1 MASLNLLDAGGTPHG
16 PDSKGRFTF
25 LREDM
30 QASNPTFDIA
40 DQQGVEWKVA
50 LGEAARSEDNP
61 FLDKRDLND
70 VIDFVLHNRPV
81 FRGAFNV
88 PNDQTRTRMEDVTKK
103 IPRADAKWLGRR
115 LSMLSDAQIR
125 DCFRAAGYT
134 PDVVGVYTQAVR
146 KRIAA
151 LNAL

>member
-1 MASLNLLDAGGTPHG
+1 L
-16 PDSKGRFTF
+16 
-25 LREDM
+25 
-30 QASNPTFDIA
+30 
-40 DQQGVEWKVA
+40 
-50 LGEAARSEDNP
+50 
-61 FLDKRDLND
+61 
-70 VIDFVLHNRPV
+70 IDFVLHNVPMSP
-81 FRGAFNV
+81 GALNV
-88 PNDQTRTRMEDVTKK
+88 PTDRTRARMEDVTRQ